1 MKNLIISELDSS
13 RIRQI
18 LSSSKIVTGKEGENL
33 MGEINRARIVSPQ
46 RIPSDV
52 VTMNT
57 VVRIRNIDQNRAYTI
72 KLVYPEAADTK
83 KGHIS
88 IFAPV
93 AAAILGYRQ
102 GDIVDWQMPSGNTQ
116 IMIEEILYQPEAAG
130 DYHL

>member
-72 KLVYPEAADTK
+72 KLVYPEAADPK

-116 IMIEEILYQPEAAG
+116 IMIKEILYQPEAAG

>member
-1 MKNLIISELDSS
+1 
-13 RIRQI
+13 

-72 KLVYPEAADTK
+72 KLVYPEAADPK
-83 KGHIS
+83 KGTS
-88 IFAPV
+88 QSLPR
-93 AAAILGYRQ
+93 LQ
-102 GDIVDWQMPSGNTQ
+102 
-116 IMIEEILYQPEAAG
+116 QPF
-130 DYHL
+130 